1 MLILFNN
8 IKYKMQKEDNS
19 SSQKDS
25 TKEKPSED
33 LMSPKKKKHFNYL
46 HRLEESEKR
55 RKEKMAQLIEKTK
68 AEENKKYL
76 EKPQIYEKSQR
87 LLKNTKSFLERM
99 KEEEKEQKE
108 RKNKLID
115 TITEQRKKE
124 EAEIFKRVNEIN
136 QRKISKEEWDK
147 QLERMKE
154 NEKKNKEKFKKIE
167 EKTKEEQMKEC
178 KFKPKIDK
186 GSNKLLKSSKLHM
199 RVNSATVVQRLYN
212 EDLEIRKDKK
222 ELLDKRYL
230 PTFTPNLG
238 KDTSDKKSHN
248 SSSSFKKGSPV
259 KKTKE
264 FKNHYIMTASNN
276 KVKGLTNIDGI

>member
-276 KVKGLTNIDGI
+276 KVKGFTNIDGI

>member
-1 MLILFNN
+1 MN
-8 IKYKMQKEDNS
+8 KEDNS
-19 SSQKDS
+19 SPNKKDS
-25 TKEKPSED
+25 KNEKPSED
-33 LMSPKKKKHFNYL
+33 LMSPKTKKHFNYL

-55 RKEKMAQLIEKTK
+55 RKEKMDQLIEKTK

-87 LLKNTKSFLERM
+87 LLKTTKSFLERM

-136 QRKISKEEWDK
+136 QRKLSKEEWNK

-199 RVNSATVVQRLYN
+199 RVSSANVVQRLYN
-212 EDLEIRKDKK
+212 ADLEIRKDKK

-238 KDTSDKKSHN
+238 KNSSDKKSNN
-248 SSSSFKKGSPV
+248 SSSSFNKGSPV

-264 FKNHYIMTASNN
+264 FKNHYIMTTSNH
-276 KVKGLTNIDGI
+276 

>member
-1 MLILFNN
+1 MN
-8 IKYKMQKEDNS
+8 KEDNS
-19 SSQKDS
+19 SPNKKDS
-25 TKEKPSED
+25 KNEKPSED
-33 LMSPKKKKHFNYL
+33 LMSPKTKKHFNYL

-55 RKEKMAQLIEKTK
+55 RKEKMDQLIEKTK

-87 LLKNTKSFLERM
+87 LLKTTKSFLERM

-136 QRKISKEEWDK
+136 QRKLSKEEWNK

-199 RVNSATVVQRLYN
+199 RVSSANVVQRLYN
-212 EDLEIRKDKK
+212 ADLEIRKDKK

-238 KDTSDKKSHN
+238 KNSSDKKSNN

-264 FKNHYIMTASNN
+264 FKNHYIMTTSNH
-276 KVKGLTNIDGI
+276 

>member
-1 MLILFNN
+1 MLFIN

-68 AEENKKYL
+68 TEENKKYL

-87 LLKNTKSFLERM
+87 LLKTTKSFLERM

-212 EDLEIRKDKK
+212 EDLETRKDKK

-248 SSSSFKKGSPV
+248 SSSSFKKGYPV

-276 KVKGLTNIDGI
+276 KVKGLTNIEGI

>member
-1 MLILFNN
+1 MN
-8 IKYKMQKEDNS
+8 KEDNS
-19 SSQKDS
+19 SPNKKDS
-25 TKEKPSED
+25 KNEKPSED
-33 LMSPKKKKHFNYL
+33 LMSPKTKKHFNYL

-55 RKEKMAQLIEKTK
+55 REEKMAQLIEKTK

-87 LLKNTKSFLERM
+87 LLKTTKSFLERM

-136 QRKISKEEWDK
+136 QRKLSKEEWNK

-199 RVNSATVVQRLYN
+199 RVNSANVVQRLYN
-212 EDLEIRKDKK
+212 ADLEIRKDKK

-238 KDTSDKKSHN
+238 KNSSDKKSNN

-264 FKNHYIMTASNN
+264 FKNHYIMTTSNH
-276 KVKGLTNIDGI
+276 KVKNFTNIDGI